1 MILRPLLGVSLVAL
15 VALAELAAC
24 SGSSTATTGQADD
37 ASVQP
42 QDSGSAST
50 SDGGGTAQDASAVK
64 DAFVDA
70 GSKAAAC
77 AATFGMALTPK
88 FGRFDG
94 TVTAIVPPGD
104 QACTLPNATHLVIQG
119 RMNGEIYR
127 MVVDV
132 LSTIGSPDVSLL
144 EMDAPLA
151 GGMPWAE
158 GWHDTMTLD
167 YVTDLSVHNASFVP
181 FKQAALVTKISDE
194 ITLGD
199 HISVFATSGTT
210 EPHSAHLV
218 HRTTNAP
225 GADGAI
231 VLKPESAK
239 AHYILLAF
247 AEQVF

>member
-1 MILRPLLGVSLVAL
+1 MSPRPRFAIGLALFALAAATPLVA
-15 VALAELAAC
+15 C
-24 SGSSTATTGQADD
+24 SSSSSSVGAQGGDD
-37 ASVQP
+37 ASV
-42 QDSGSAST
+42 
-50 SDGGGTAQDASAVK
+50 DAN
-64 DAFVDA
+64 
-70 GSKAAAC
+70 KAAAC

-94 TVTAIVPPGD
+94 TVTAIVAPGN

-132 LSTIGSPDVSLL
+132 LSNKGSPDVSLF

-151 GGMPWAE
+151 GGTPWAE
-158 GWHDTMTLD
+158 GWHDTLTLD
-167 YVTDLSVHNASFVP
+167 YVTDLSVHNTSFVP
-181 FKQAALVTKISDE
+181 TKEAALVTR
-194 ITLGD
+194 ITDQINLGD

-218 HRTTNAP
+218 HRNLTN
-225 GADGAI
+225 ADGAI
-231 VLKPESAK
+231 VLRPESTN

-247 AEQVF
+247 GEQIF